1 MTGTAVHLLRRLGS
15 RIALSLAVLVVS
27 GLLAGALVRM
37 ARGFGMD
44 ERLLD
49 ARLSAGSLQAI
60 EQERAAQSDIFAYY
74 CNYLRKL
81 AHGDLG
87 TSLSLGRPVKEL
99 LSER

>member
-1 MTGTAVHLLRRLGS
+1 MTGTAIRLLRRLGS
-15 RIALSLAVLVVS
+15 RIALALAVLLVS

-37 ARGFGMD
+37 APGLGMD

-49 ARLSAGSLQAI
+49 ARLSADSLQAI
-60 EQERAAQSDIFAYY
+60 ERERTGQSDIFGYY
-74 CNYLRKL
+74 CKYLRKL

-99 LSER
+99 LSE